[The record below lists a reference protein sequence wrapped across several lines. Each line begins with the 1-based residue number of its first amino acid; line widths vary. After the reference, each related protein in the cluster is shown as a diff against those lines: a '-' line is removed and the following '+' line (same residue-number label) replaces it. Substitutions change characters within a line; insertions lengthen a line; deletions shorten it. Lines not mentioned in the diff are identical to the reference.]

1 MARRLKRYTLYATLA
16 AIVFAVGLA
25 GLFMLRLS
33 QGPVALT
40 FLTERVETMLNANVS
55 GLRAEI
61 GDVILE
67 RDQETGV
74 PRFRLRDIRLEDSA
88 GNLIAMA
95 PRAAVDV
102 SGRALFAGRVQPLEF
117 ALIGA
122 RIVVRRQ
129 RDGSFQLGFGEA
141 TESAPPQVLELQSA
155 SQQPDGKQD
164 RADTG
169 EPSDGGLG
177 DDAPQYQTAE
187 VLQFLDRELLS
198 EGERASA
205 ISSLTSFRISQASI
219 SLYDEA
225 NETWWHAPEANLVLR
240 RVAYGFALLADAS
253 IASGAAPWRSQNVAS
268 YKAQARTFTVSARV
282 FDLIPADIAEDVFA
296 LSQLAQVR
304 LPLSGQADVEFTRDG
319 KMIAASATLNA
330 AAGRVGFPDYISEP
344 VLIDEGLVRLEFEPE
359 SGHLVLG
366 ESVVYIAGKPT
377 RLTGRVEPVR
387 GDAGSQRLTAIK
399 FAFSGGKPAEEGEAP
414 DEAAAPALDRIEVR
428 GVASVK
434 EARLDLDDLLLMS
447 GDSGLRMRGRFV
459 GGEGAVGVYLEG
471 ISRDLPAG
479 LIKRLWP
486 PIVAGGARKW
496 MNDNV
501 VSGRI
506 SDAKF
511 TIAIPADTLAAALS
525 GAAIP
530 REMVDFSFSV
540 ADVEMRYLGELP
552 PVRGVSGSGRLTGD
566 TFRLALDNGLSTL
579 PSGEDVVFRRAT
591 MITTD
596 LAVRPSP
603 TLLQIELAGG
613 APAVL
618 ELLDLEPY
626 RLVAKAGFD
635 RGKFGGDANL
645 NVTIELPLGRKLAKG
660 DMRVSARARLD
671 NAQFRDALEGMSI
684 EDGELAIAV
693 DPTSFRVTG
702 PVQLNGM
709 AANLTWTRPLGP
721 EAGGDDDII
730 IEADLD
736 EADRERLGAAIGGFV
751 RGPVKVKVAAKE
763 EGGRLAQARVEAD
776 LSRAD
781 LRLDAIGWGRPA
793 GGEVSAAF
801 DIDLSGDDGVA
812 VSNLTV
818 TGDNLDLAGKLKL
831 GKGGRLIAASFPIVR
846 LDGEIDI
853 AVNVEAEAG
862 GFAASVTGR
871 SFDARPLISRLFS
884 TSAAPPNADAL
895 TMRIDADIERLV
907 AHRGEAIAGFKG
919 TMQLSGGVVESAELS
934 GSFLGGQPVALTVV
948 PAASDMRELKLSG
961 GDGGAA
967 LRAVDLYSKVI
978 GGNVDFRAW
987 LGPGRTGRVQRGLL
1001 VIDRFDV
1008 QDETVLEEVSG
1019 NTPAPRRG
1027 GRSFSQLSL
1036 PFSVDD
1042 TYIRIGDALV
1052 RGPELGA
1059 SAQGHIRKADGNM
1072 DIGGTIIPA
1081 YALNAALSEVPLL
1094 GDLLTGGKG
1103 EGIFGLTYAL
1113 KGSRRDP
1120 QFLFNPVSAIAP
1132 GIFRRLFDIGGGG
1145 VAADGTAAKPR
1156 PAPTAET
1163 FR

>member
-1 MARRLKRYTLYATLA
+1 MARRLKRYTLYAALA
-16 AIVFAVGLA
+16 AILLAIGIA

-40 FLTERVETMLNANVS
+40 FLTARVETMMNANVS

-74 PRFRLRDIRLEDSA
+74 PRFRLRDIRLEDTV

-95 PRAAVDV
+95 PRAAIDV
-102 SGRALFAGRVQPLEF
+102 SGRALLAGRVQPLEF
-117 ALIGA
+117 ELIGA

-141 TESAPPQVLELQSA
+141 AGSAPSQVQELQSA
-155 SQQPDGKQD
+155 SRQPDGKQD
-164 RADTG
+164 RADTA
-169 EPSDGGLG
+169 EIQH
-177 DDAPQYQTAE
+177 DAPHYQTAE
-187 VLQFLDRELLS
+187 VLQFLDRELLG

-205 ISSLTSFRISQASI
+205 ISSLTSFRISKASI

-253 IASGAAPWRSQNVAS
+253 IASGAAPWRSQIVAS
-268 YKAQARTFTVSARV
+268 YKAKARTFTVSARV

-344 VLIDEGLVRLEFEPE
+344 VLIDEGLVRLDFKPQT
-359 SGHLVLG
+359 GHFVLG

-377 RLTGRVEPVR
+377 RLTGRIEPLR
-387 GDAGSQRLTAIK
+387 SAPGSQRLTAVK
-399 FAFSGGKPAEEGEAP
+399 FAFSGGKPADEGEAP
-414 DEAAAPALDRIEVR
+414 AAEEDAATPALDRIEFR
-428 GVASVK
+428 GVASLQ
-434 EARLDLDDLLLMS
+434 EQRLDLDDLLLMS

-471 ISRDLPAG
+471 VARDLPTG

-486 PIVAGGARKW
+486 PIVAGRARKW
-496 MNDNV
+496 MADNLAA
-501 VSGRI
+501 GRI
-506 SDAKF
+506 ADAKF
-511 TIAIPADTLAAALS
+511 NVAIPAATLAAALN
-525 GAAIP
+525 GTPIP

-540 ADVEMRYLGELP
+540 ADVDMRYFAELP
-552 PVRGVSGSGRLTGD
+552 AVKGVSGSGRLTGD

-579 PSGEDVVFRRAT
+579 PSGAELVFRRAT
-591 MITTD
+591 MITTG
-596 LAVRPSP
+596 LAAAASP
-603 TLLQIELAGG
+603 TLLQVELEGG
-613 APAVL
+613 AAAVL
-618 ELLDLEPY
+618 ELLDHEPL
-626 RLVAKAGFD
+626 RLVSKAGFD
-635 RGKFGGDANL
+635 RAKFGGDASL

-693 DPTSFRVTG
+693 DPESFRVTG
-702 PVQLNGM
+702 PVQINGT
-709 AANLTWTRPLGP
+709 AAVLTWMRPLGP
-721 EAGGDDDII
+721 EAGGDDDILL
-730 IEADLD
+730 EADLD
-736 EADRERLGAAIGGFV
+736 EADRERLGASVGAFV
-751 RGPVKVKVAAKE
+751 RGPVKVKVRARE

-781 LRLDAIGWGRPA
+781 LRLDTIGWGRPA
-793 GGEVSAAF
+793 GGEVRAAF
-801 DIDLSGDDGVA
+801 DVDLTGAEGVA

-818 TGDNLDLAGKLKL
+818 TGDNLDIAGKLRL
-831 GKGGRLIAASFPIVR
+831 GGDGRLAAASFPIVR
-846 LDGEIDI
+846 LDGDIDI
-853 AVNVEAEAG
+853 AIDVKAEEG
-862 GFAASVTGR
+862 GFAASVAGR
-871 SFDARPLISRLFS
+871 SFDARPLISRLFAAS
-884 TSAAPPNADAL
+884 APPPDARAL
-895 TMRIDADIERLV
+895 SMRIDADIERLV
-907 AHRGEAIAGFKG
+907 AHRGEAITGFKG
-919 TMQLSGGVVESAELS
+919 TLRLNGGVVEAAELS
-934 GSFLGGQPVALTVV
+934 GSFLGGQPVELTVV
-948 PAASDMRELKLSG
+948 PAASDMRELRLSG

-967 LRAVDLYSKVI
+967 LRAVDLYSKVV
-978 GGNVDFRAW
+978 GGKVDFRAW

-1001 VIDRFDV
+1001 VIDHFDV
-1008 QDETVLEEVSG
+1008 QDEMVLEEVSG
-1019 NTPAPRRG
+1019 NTPAPQRG

-1059 SAQGHIRKADGNM
+1059 SAQGHIRKADGHM

-1120 QFLFNPVSAIAP
+1120 KFLFNPVSAIAP

-1156 PAPTAET
+1156 LAPTADT